1 MLLFRKLCELTE
13 WIISW
18 RAKVLFLQAID
29 IFYFLISPHQG
40 YHQREAFI
48 LTQAPLK
55 NTIQDFWRML
65 WEYEVYSVVMI
76 SSAKE
81 RDMVSS
87 QSIYLVGLKQ
97 IVPGLLPVTC
107 NYRSFLHY
115 RRSTF
120 LNCSVKIC

>member
-1 MLLFRKLCELTE
+1 MYLLNGLSNGAQRYYFCKQ
-13 WIISW
+13 
-18 RAKVLFLQAID
+18 FD

-40 YHQREAFI
+40 YQQREAFI
-48 LTQAPLK
+48 LTQAPLE

-65 WEYEVYSVVMI
+65 WEYEVISVVMI

-97 IVPGLLPVTC
+97 IVSGLQITAVD
-107 NYRSFLHY
+107 R
-115 RRSTF
+115 
-120 LNCSVKIC
+120 

>member
-1 MLLFRKLCELTE
+1 MYLLNGLSNGAQRYYFCKQ
-13 WIISW
+13 
-18 RAKVLFLQAID
+18 FD

-40 YHQREAFI
+40 YQQRETFI
-48 LTQAPLK
+48 LTQAPLE

-65 WEYEVYSVVMI
+65 WEYEVISVVMI

-97 IVPGLLPVTC
+97 IVSGLQITAVD
-107 NYRSFLHY
+107 R
-115 RRSTF
+115 
-120 LNCSVKIC
+120 